1 MLQNETVQNTNL
13 LKDDA
18 DLSDFPLSESDTP
31 VNVLPEI
38 TPTLKK
44 AIVDRKPIPLAD
56 PPTKTKSEPTDVNDD
71 LDRCEIDESNVNF
84 SQNRE
89 LWQRRANMET
99 APSSPLLKTHR
110 LSEPYIQRQNHTPDL
125 VMDLPLVG
133 NASPKEQL
141 TKSMS
146 ILGNMSSVYS
156 DNSLEEDVAQ
166 SATDSSSEPDSPDMH
181 TAAETFAKQNQCT
194 LKKNKKNHIPENPEY
209 VTITSPSSDRKYATL
224 GSSTTTSTFKP
235 QPKSKPIVLKKPVFS
250 MPLRSV
256 SIEMMCKDPP
266 DYPT

>member
-1 MLQNETVQNTNL
+1 MLQNELQSNAGYIR
-13 LKDDA
+13 DA
-18 DLSDFPLSESDTP
+18 SVSNFPHSDLDSPISA
-31 VNVLPEI
+31 LPEI
-38 TPTLKK
+38 PPPLKK
-44 AIVDRKPIPLAD
+44 AIEDRITDSSLD
-56 PPTKTKSEPTDVNDD
+56 SPTNPKTDTTDVDSDD
-71 LDRCEIDESNVNF
+71 RSEIDESNVNF

-89 LWQRRANMET
+89 LWQRRANLDS
-99 APSSPLLKTHR
+99 APASPLLKTHR

-133 NASPKEQL
+133 NSGLKEQL
-141 TKSMS
+141 TKSLS
-146 ILGNMSSVYS
+146 ILGNMYSS
-156 DNSLEEDVAQ
+156 NSLGDETAQ

-194 LKKNKKNHIPENPEY
+194 LKKNKKNHIPESSEY
-209 VTITSPSSDRKYATL
+209 VPITSPVPDRKYATL

-235 QPKSKPIVLKKPVFS
+235 QPKSKPLVLKKPVFS

-256 SIEMMCKDPP
+256 SIEMMCKEPP

>member
-1 MLQNETVQNTNL
+1 MLQSETVPNPPS
-13 LKDDA
+13 LKDA
-18 DLSDFPLSESDTP
+18 AVLSDSPISDSDTP

-38 TPTLKK
+38 PPVLKK
-44 AIVDRKPIPLAD
+44 AIEDRNTIALAD
-56 PPTKTKSEPTDVNDD
+56 PLPKTKSETSDSNNEI
-71 LDRCEIDESNVNF
+71 DRCEIDESNVNF

-89 LWQRRANMET
+89 LWQRRANLET
-99 APSSPLLKTHR
+99 APSSPLLKSHR

-133 NASPKEQL
+133 NAGNKDQL

-146 ILGNMSSVYS
+146 ILTNMSNIYS
-156 DNSLEEDVAQ
+156 ETSLEEDMAR
-166 SATDSSSEPDSPDMH
+166 SAVDSASEPDSPDMH

-194 LKKNKKNHIPENPEY
+194 LKKNKKNHIAENSEY
-209 VTITSPSSDRKYATL
+209 VTITSPIPDRKYATL

-235 QPKSKPIVLKKPVFS
+235 QPKAKPMVLKKPVFS
-250 MPLRSV
+250 MPIRSV
-256 SIEMMCKDPP
+256 SIEMMCKEPP

>member
-1 MLQNETVQNTNL
+1 MLQNETVPSSSSPQS
-13 LKDDA
+13 A
-18 DLSDFPLSESDTP
+18 DVILNFPSCESDTSII
-31 VNVLPEI
+31 VLPEI
-38 TPTLKK
+38 PSDLKK
-44 AIVDRKPIPLAD
+44 AIEDRKSLPIAD
-56 PPTKTKSEPTDVNDD
+56 PLPQSNSEVVDENIEI
-71 LDRCEIDESNVNF
+71 DRGEIDESNVNF

-99 APSSPLLKTHR
+99 APASPLLKTHR

-133 NASPKEQL
+133 NSGPKEQL

-146 ILGNMSSVYS
+146 ILGNMYS
-156 DNSLEEDVAQ
+156 DVSLKDDLAP
-166 SATDSSSEPDSPDMH
+166 STADSSSEPDSPDMH

-194 LKKNKKNHIPENPEY
+194 LKKNKKNHIPESPEY
-209 VTITSPSSDRKYATL
+209 VAITSPLPDRKYATL

-235 QPKSKPIVLKKPVFS
+235 QPKTKPMVLKKPAFS